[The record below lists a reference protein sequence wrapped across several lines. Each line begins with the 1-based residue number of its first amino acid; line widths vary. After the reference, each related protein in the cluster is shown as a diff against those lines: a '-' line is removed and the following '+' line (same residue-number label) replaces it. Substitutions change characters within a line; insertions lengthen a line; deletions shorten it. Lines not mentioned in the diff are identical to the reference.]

1 MKSKKWVISFIL
13 MSFFLIGSVGFFNY
27 LIDPFNIFSHR
38 NILNSLGIDF
48 NERVQKSAYLKY
60 NSTQDYD
67 AILLGS
73 SRATFYNQ
81 KKFRGMNLYN
91 FSFSGAMPVE
101 YNSYLEFAKKN
112 NSQAFTTII
121 LGLDFYTFNNSY
133 NKNQFFKIGNKLSF
147 FFKNYFSLDTMKY
160 SIVNCKRSLFQ
171 TTGHRSYDRDNIVH
185 SDKVNVDRVR
195 FLSKSRSK
203 NYYSTF
209 KDYNKDYR
217 NILKSLRE
225 NNAESKF
232 IVYTS
237 PLSKDFLDVIYQDE
251 KLLKFYFIWLENMV
265 SILDE
270 VYFFTVPS
278 EFSKNYATYSI
289 DGDHFYPETGAIIAD
304 ILTED
309 KNITDYGI
317 IVTKDN
323 LEQFIQYGV
332 IE

>member
-1 MKSKKWVISFIL
+1 MKSKKWVLSFTIV
-13 MSFFLIGSVGFFNY
+13 SFLLIGSVGFFNY
-27 LIDPFNIFSHR
+27 VIDPFNIFSHR
-38 NILNSLGIDF
+38 NILNSLSIDF

-91 FSFSGAMPVE
+91 FSFSGAMPIE
-101 YNSYLEFAKKN
+101 YNDYLEFAKKN
-112 NSQAFTTII
+112 NNQAFSKII
-121 LGLDFYTFNNSY
+121 LSLDFYTFNNIY
-133 NKNQFFKIGNKLSF
+133 HKNQFSKIGSKFSF

-185 SDKVNVDRVR
+185 SDKVKINRVK

-209 KDYNKDYR
+209 KDYNKDYKS
-217 NILKSLRE
+217 ILKSLKE
-225 NNAESKF
+225 NNIASKF

-251 KLLKFYFIWLENMV
+251 KLLEFYFIWLENIV
-265 SILDE
+265 SVFDE

-278 EFSKNYATYSI
+278 EFSKNYEFYSI
-289 DGDHFYPETGAIIAD
+289 DGDHFYPKIGAIIAD
-304 ILTED
+304 ILTEN

-317 IVTKDN
+317 IVRKDN
-323 LEQFIQYGV
+323 LEQFIQHGV
-332 IE
+332 VE

>member
-1 MKSKKWVISFIL
+1 MKSKIWVISFVIASL
-13 MSFFLIGSVGFFNY
+13 LLIASIGFFNY
-27 LIDPFNIFSHR
+27 AIDPFNIFSHR
-38 NILNSLGIDF
+38 NTLNSLGVDF

-101 YNSYLEFAKKN
+101 YSRYLEFAKKN
-112 NSQAFTTII
+112 NSQPFSKII
-121 LGLDFYTFNNSY
+121 LGLDFYTFNSIY
-133 NKNQFFKIGNKLSF
+133 HKNKFSKIGSKFSF

-203 NYYSTF
+203 NFYSTF
-209 KDYNKDYR
+209 KDYNKNYK
-217 NILKSLRE
+217 NILKSLKE
-225 NNAESKF
+225 NNIESKF

-237 PLSKDFLDVIYQDE
+237 PLSQDFLDVIHQDE
-251 KLLKFYFIWLENMV
+251 KLLKFYFIWLENIV
-265 SILDE
+265 SIFDK
-270 VYFFTVPS
+270 VYLFTVPS
-278 EFSKNYATYSI
+278 ELSKNYASYSI
-289 DGDHFYPETGAIIAD
+289 DGDHFYPEIGTIIAD

-317 IVTKDN
+317 ILTKDN
-323 LEQFIQYGV
+323 LKQFIQHGV
-332 IE
+332 VE